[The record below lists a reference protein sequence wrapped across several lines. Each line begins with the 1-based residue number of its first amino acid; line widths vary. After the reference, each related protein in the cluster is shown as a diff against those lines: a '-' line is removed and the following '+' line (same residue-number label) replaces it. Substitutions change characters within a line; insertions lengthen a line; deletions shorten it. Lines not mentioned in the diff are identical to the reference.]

1 MNSYNAP
8 DAVNQVDWDLLAHH
22 QESINYIKQMIHLKT
37 TTKEFSYQHYDDIYQ
52 HAFVH
57 SAHSGSGIVIFE
69 VKDDNY
75 YLVIFNASGD
85 RYNIEDI
92 GNLKLVAGNSRQVSD
107 SFVEDLTATVFEVVE
122 W

>member
-1 MNSYNAP
+1 M
-8 DAVNQVDWDLLAHH
+8 
-22 QESINYIKQMIHLKT
+22 
-37 TTKEFSYQHYDDIYQ
+37 
-52 HAFVH
+52 
-57 SAHSGSGIVIFE
+57 
-69 VKDDNY
+69 KDDNY

>member
-1 MNSYNAP
+1 MP
-8 DAVNQVDWDLLAHH
+8 L
-22 QESINYIKQMIHLKT
+22 YIQRIP
-37 TTKEFSYQHYDDIYQ
+37 
-52 HAFVH
+52 
-57 SAHSGSGIVIFE
+57 E
-69 VKDDNY
+69 VALSFLKDDNY